1 MALKSFNSIILISAV
16 LLQTNFALAQNSC
29 RSLILRLTPRS
40 QNETVVNSTRRQD
53 HAPEAIAE
61 RRSPVRTWKAIENLG
76 ARVIST
82 RYSFMPENM
91 NLSVY
96 RDGESA
102 HLVAETVVKLNST
115 YKLQQNHLPID
126 WILPVS
132 AENIKSESVI
142 NAGLETGRQFLNKF
156 FFTPQQLRQRSQN
169 AAGVYLFVDVNNLGW
184 INKNFSGQ
192 KNTGDLYIQSV
203 TRVLQ
208 KHAKEKGLI
217 FRLGGDEF
225 ALLLEP
231 MTTAELQKLMTDIS
245 ADVKK
250 DVHFIFREESIKR
263 AEAFRIVHQDFKNG
277 RISEQ
282 QYNEALADFKKYT
295 AYSQEGVSLG
305 ASYVDGRSAE
315 QVQKSAED
323 MALQM
328 KLAVKMSHQQ
338 DVTKYTGQTILF
350 EGPPK
355 LNYVHEVP
363 KLDFT
368 LQTAKAIGLRNV
380 QIPKLPV
387 IEMQRQQVLKRLGNL
402 NIVKFVSETGESQV
416 FAEYFD
422 SSSALRAT
430 EAQPMRVEKI
440 EISHTTEMID
450 MRDNFSQ
457 KVLDALLKSEQQK
470 TFIWVNLLNLG
481 KLNYFE
487 HKTLTGD
494 KALKRVAQVI
504 RSVLRDNDLP
514 FKLAGSEFLIYLNH
528 LDSTQAQQVRTRLQ
542 TALSRDA
549 ELLSLYADQ
558 VKFLQ
563 KKLEVET
570 NSVEQQKI
578 KEAIEEVRMLIQQER
593 FSLRDVPVVST
604 TGVDQ
609 FLNVNLAEA
618 IRN

>member
-402 NIVKFVSETGESQV
+402 NIVKYVSETGESQV

-593 FSLRDVPVVST
+593 FSLRDVPVVIT